1 MYYVSRVLAL
11 VLGKSVLS
19 KVRNKEFKA
28 DQEQIYERNEHR
40 EEVEVLGGLWMES
53 SMKIFKL

>member
-19 KVRNKEFKA
+19 KVQNKEFKA

-40 EEVEVLGGLWMES
+40 EEVEVLGVLWMES

>member
-1 MYYVSRVLAL
+1 MYYISRVLAL

-40 EEVEVLGGLWMES
+40 EEMEVLGGL
-53 SMKIFKL
+53 